1 MNDNLRVQKDNE
13 NLCGLKT
20 FTETTK
26 KIRKDWDCIDA
37 VGCRLEA
44 MRDKRD
50 FRSQV
55 CRLYRLAT
63 FCVINS
69 S

>member
-44 MRDKRD
+44 MRDI
-50 FRSQV
+50 
-55 CRLYRLAT
+55 AT
-63 FCVINS
+63 
-69 S
+69 